1 MQTDMLTE
9 SQKSKFPIRGRGTLR
24 CRPLSALEECKE
36 DLSWINL
43 EGGTSKDI
51 KARDPNDVASLMVD
65 ELLKIKAGE
74 MILTDID
81 KYWVFNGK

>member
-9 SQKSKFPIRGRGTLR
+9 SQKSKFLTRGRGTI
-24 CRPLSALEECKE
+24 PVSASVRFGECQE

-51 KARDPNDVASLMVD
+51 KARDPNDVACIMID

-81 KYWVFNGK
+81 K